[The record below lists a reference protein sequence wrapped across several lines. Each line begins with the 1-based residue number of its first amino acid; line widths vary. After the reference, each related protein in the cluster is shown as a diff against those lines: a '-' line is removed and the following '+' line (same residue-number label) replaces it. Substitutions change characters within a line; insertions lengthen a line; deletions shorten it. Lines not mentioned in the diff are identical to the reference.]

1 MASIIKKKKDV
12 QGRHVR
18 GIEECKFVDELLNS
32 EADSKTTILDADSQ
46 TTILEAEESDTA
58 KEFKA
63 EPEHEPEVQE
73 QSSQEEP
80 PGTTVLNFADVTSKE
95 LKVEE
100 KPEVKEKKA
109 EPQKSVLKKAKNV
122 VSKKKNEEPTVE
134 ATPSIMWE
142 PEEVKPKSAG
152 FQIKLKK
159 TGEAFDLEKEK
170 TSVGKSKFSDIQI
183 KDTQTVSRT
192 HVILHLDGD
201 KLFVED
207 NKSLNGTF
215 VNNQR
220 LLSGERR
227 EVFEGDVIRMSDE
240 ELVVC
245 SKEGGR

>member
-46 TTILEAEESDTA
+46 TTILEAE
-58 KEFKA
+58 KLKKA
-63 EPEHEPEVQE
+63 EEPEHEPKVQE
-73 QSSQEEP
+73 QPSQEEP

-109 EPQKSVLKKAKNV
+109 EPQKSVLKKSKNV
-122 VSKKKNEEPTVE
+122 VSKKKNEESTVE

-142 PEEVKPKSAG
+142 PEEVKPKRAG

-227 EVFEGDVIRMSDE
+227 EVFDGDVIRMSDE

>member
-1 MASIIKKKKDV
+1 MASIIKKEKDV

-46 TTILEAEESDTA
+46 TTVLEAE
-58 KEFKA
+58 KLKKA
-63 EPEHEPEVQE
+63 VEPEPEPEVQE
-73 QSSQEEP
+73 QPSHEEP

-122 VSKKKNEEPTVE
+122 VSKKKSEEPTVE

-201 KLFVED
+201 KLFLED

-227 EVFEGDVIRMSDE
+227 EVFDGDVIRMSDE